1 MRLILDTNVVISG
14 LLWRGPSARL
24 IDLAIEQVVTICVN
38 PFLADELAEKL
49 AMPKFASRIAAGGST
64 PERSTPETL
73 CEQYLALCERVPA
86 LTIAHTCRDA
96 DDDNVLAAALSA
108 RADLIVSGDGDLR
121 ILRVFEGVSIV
132 NAVDALTMPSQR
144 S

>member
-24 IDLAIEQVVTICVN
+24 IDLAIEQLVTICVN

-64 PERSTPETL
+64 PETL
-73 CEQYLALCERVPA
+73 CEQYLALCERIPA
-86 LTIAHTCRDA
+86 LTIARTCRDA

-121 ILRVFEGVSIV
+121 ILRVFEGVAIV
-132 NAVDALTMPSQR
+132 NAVDALMVLSQR